1 VYVAEAA
8 ARSLDLFGLQ
18 TGLNR
23 RRRCANFSLA
33 FFDPVHFRR
42 QTIDPFTVNC
52 RVIRLGL
59 HRPGEQASYLQ
70 QSPQRIPTQSAWS
83 LGLQAEGLHISFGLY
98 RQRSRRRTGNGR
110 TTSGAKM

>member
-52 RVIRLGL
+52 RVIRPHLVIVVRAYIDRGN
-59 HRPGEQASYLQ
+59 RRVIFSN
-70 QSPQRIPTQSAWS
+70 R
-83 LGLQAEGLHISFGLY
+83 
-98 RQRSRRRTGNGR
+98 RSVSRHNQHGR
-110 TTSGAKM
+110 